1 MPKQS
6 KPKKIKK
13 IKVSEGVPPV
23 SNRDTSRDTTTRG
36 SLIASSVG
44 GKELKIDQELNKKKQ
59 IKEKDVFDFNP
70 KK

>member
-6 KPKKIKK
+6 KKLKKIK
-13 IKVSEGVPPV
+13 ISEGVPP
-23 SNRDTSRDTTTRG
+23 DTSRDRTGRG

-44 GKELKIDQELNKKKQ
+44 GKELKIDQELNKKKE

>member
-13 IKVSEGVPPV
+13 IKLSEGVPP
-23 SNRDTSRDTTTRG
+23 DTSRDRTGRG

-44 GKELKIDQELNKKKQ
+44 GKELKINEELNKKKE